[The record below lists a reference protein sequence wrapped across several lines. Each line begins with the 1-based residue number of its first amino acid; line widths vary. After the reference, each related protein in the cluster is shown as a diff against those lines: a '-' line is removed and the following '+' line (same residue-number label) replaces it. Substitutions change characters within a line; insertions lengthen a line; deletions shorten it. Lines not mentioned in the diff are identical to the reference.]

1 MRLQR
6 FASRLILSYVLI
18 IGIPFAFLAV
28 ILDRRLEDNSL
39 QQIETSLAN
48 QARLMALQLQPAD
61 IRSPASQRMQ
71 DLAAW
76 SQRTLDARMTV
87 MDAVGMVVVDSD
99 VPQSGIPALE
109 NHRSRPEVLE
119 ALRNGTG
126 TQIRYSSTLKIDM
139 LYLALVLRN
148 EADETRGVLRLAL
161 PLDHVRRT
169 LAATRSIIL
178 AALFF
183 AVCLAVVIGSLL
195 LRGISRPLERVLYGS
210 RRFAAGHL
218 DHRILVE
225 SDDELGRLGSTLNL
239 MAQDLQTQISRIE
252 LQNQQLQRVFES
264 MVEGVVLV
272 DPSMKI
278 LQLNSALG
286 RIFGLDPAAAQG
298 RLFLEVLANNDL
310 AELIAKVFG
319 TSQALSAE
327 MTIVWPVKRQVLATI
342 APISGQARPVAC
354 LAVIHDITEMK
365 KLQTIR
371 SDFVANVSHELKTPL
386 TSIKGF
392 VDTLLDGGLEDKE
405 HARSFV
411 EIIQQH
417 TDRLNA
423 LIMDLLALSYLESKE
438 AVLHKEPVDLAEL
451 VAAVLKGFGAQLKSR
466 QVSARSAIDGSCR
479 VSADRHQLIQV
490 LTNLVDNAIKFNR
503 AGGSVTISCS
513 TEQGRVKVSVADTGS
528 GIPAKDLPRIF
539 ERFYRVDK
547 ARSRD
552 LGGTGLGLAI
562 VKHIVELHG
571 GSVGVESAEA
581 AGSTFWFTLPQ

>member
-18 IGIPFAFLAV
+18 IGIPFVFLAV

-39 QQIETSLAN
+39 QQIEASLAN

-61 IRSPASQRMQ
+61 IRSPASQRLQ

-76 SQRTLDARMTV
+76 SQRTLNARMTV
-87 MDAVGMVVVDSD
+87 IDAAGMVVVDSD
-99 VPQSGIPALE
+99 VPQKDVPALE
-109 NHRSRPEVLE
+109 NHRNRPEVLE

-126 TQIRYSSTLKIDM
+126 AQIRYSSTLKIDM
-139 LYLALVLRN
+139 LYLALALRSDN
-148 EADETRGVLRLAL
+148 DQAKGVVRLAL
-161 PLDHVRRT
+161 PLEHVRRT
-169 LAATRSIIL
+169 LAVTRSIIV
-178 AALFF
+178 AGLFF
-183 AVCLAVVIGSLL
+183 AVCLAVVIGSMLI
-195 LRGISRPLERVLYGS
+195 RGISRPLERVLYGS
-210 RRFAAGHL
+210 RRFAAGNL

-225 SDDELGRLGSTLNL
+225 GDDELGRLGSTLNL
-239 MAQDLQTQISRIE
+239 MAQDLQNQISRIE

-264 MVEGVVLV
+264 MVEGVILV
-272 DPSMKI
+272 DASMKI
-278 LQLNSALG
+278 LQLNPALA
-286 RIFGLDPAAAQG
+286 RIFGLDPAIAQG

-310 AELIAKVFG
+310 AELFG
-319 TSQALSAE
+319 RVIQTNQAVSTE
-327 MTIVWPVKRQVLATI
+327 MTIVWPVRRQVLATV
-342 APISGQARPVAC
+342 APISEQARAVAC

-392 VDTLLDGGLEDKE
+392 VDTLLDGGLDDKE

-423 LIMDLLALSYLESKE
+423 LIQDLLALSYLESKE
-438 AVLHKEPVDLAEL
+438 AVLRKEAVDLAEL
-451 VAAVLKGFGAQLKSR
+451 TQSVIKGFGAQLKSR
-466 QVSARSAIDGSCR
+466 QVSARSAIDGPCR
-479 VSADRHQLIQV
+479 VSADKHQLVQV

-503 AGGSVTISCS
+503 PGGSVTINCS
-513 TEQGRVKVSVADTGS
+513 IEQGRVKVSVADTGS

-571 GSVGVESAEA
+571 GVVGVESAEA